1 MECITCFARDAID
14 IKTLKSI
21 RKTNDIPDALHIRK
35 LLGFLILHISYLY
48 DILITKGRIVMDI
61 NIKKDIDRGILII
74 KRLVEAYENKKLFKF
89 NKLPENNLPED
100 LEIGSNEHLL
110 YLSFVSAI
118 AYLRREERLWAAARE
133 TWDDDDIRY
142 VFNPKEV
149 IRKSLPEVERDL
161 KEYGLF
167 VNLLVLK
174 HWSIGKLKTVDR
186 RSLRENDLEIW
197 LNLANT
203 LNDFNGDIKTLFESF
218 NYDAVEVFRAFNK
231 HPYSNSFPKYHKPRK
246 VEIWIAR
253 IRRYA
258 RFEIKNMNEL
268 PMPVGAHIIRAT
280 FLPGAISGKLNSIHV
295 DLDSVISDYWHEVAE
310 VAKEELGLSPIEFQ
324 VFLWTLSKYGC
335 SVGREGETCSLQ
347 GECPLGDICSK
358 GKFDV
363 MDTYISIN
371 LEQV

>member
-1 MECITCFARDAID
+1 
-14 IKTLKSI
+14 
-21 RKTNDIPDALHIRK
+21 
-35 LLGFLILHISYLY
+35 
-48 DILITKGRIVMDI
+48 MDI

-74 KRLVEAYENKKLFKF
+74 KRLVDAYKNRKLFKF
-89 NKLPENNLPED
+89 NELPENNLPED
-100 LEIGSNEHLL
+100 LEVGSNEHLL
-110 YLSFVSAI
+110 YLSFVSGI

-133 TWDDDDIRY
+133 TYDDENLRY

-149 IRKSLPEVERDL
+149 IRHPLEEVESNL

-167 VNLLVLK
+167 INLLVLK

-197 LNLANT
+197 LNHANT
-203 LNDFNGDIKTLFESF
+203 LNDFSGDIKTLFES
-218 NYDAVEVFRAFNK
+218 YDNNALKVFRAFTK
-231 HPYSNSFPKYHKPRK
+231 LPYSSSFPTYHKPRK
-246 VEIWIAR
+246 VEIWLAR

-280 FLPGAISGKLNSIHV
+280 FLPGAISGELNSIHV
-295 DLDSVISDYWHEVAE
+295 DLDSLISDYWHEVAE
-310 VAKEELGLSPIEFQ
+310 VGKEELGLSPIEFQ

-347 GECPLGDICSK
+347 EECPLGDICSK
-358 GKFDV
+358 GKFNV